1 MRGIEIHV
9 LPFPHLIGA
18 GGVVQV
24 ASVKHIDDSPRSS
37 ETACQLDAFST
48 VLRTCML
55 NRTGDSQS
63 TICGSLRA
71 RFVYGKAG
79 GSARQKGYL
88 ACSSGKKEMGT
99 THVLSFTRNW
109 LPDNSDHVHWL
120 IGINAT

>member
-1 MRGIEIHV
+1 MRGIKIYV
-9 LPFPHLIGA
+9 LPVPHLIGA

-24 ASVKHIDDSPRSS
+24 ASVEHVDDSPRSS

-99 THVLSFTRNW
+99 THVLSFARNW

>member
-37 ETACQLDAFST
+37 ETACQLDALST

-63 TICGSLRA
+63 TICGSMRA
-71 RFVYGKAG
+71 RFAQGKASG
-79 GSARQKGYL
+79 NARQKECF
-88 ACSSGKKEMGT
+88 ACSSGKKEIGT
-99 THVLSFTRNW
+99 THMRSFTRNR
-109 LPDNSDHVHWL
+109 LPDNSNHGNWA
-120 IGINAT
+120 IGSDAT